1 MKKFSLNLFWCLCTT
16 VLSFTCLLS
25 KAKAVTENNN
35 STVLDNK
42 QAIYEFNN
50 GIKSW
55 FITED
60 NIYIVQDWPMYG
72 ERPNNAVYAINTT
85 TGKVSTIVS
94 GMNNGQYEGGR
105 KKLIHG
111 VIMAGDELAL
121 QVKERKFNDGFP
133 EPVWKKYDQQTGNLS
148 DFFNNYNLTDITNND
163 DYNASIYMMCSVE
176 PKSYDEG
183 GRKWKSLLW
192 NTQSGKTKDMGTHD
206 IGNIDRG
213 LRRRRVID
221 RRGTQW
227 LVERIEFD
235 EKGELS
241 QCYDR
246 QKVAL
251 AYITPEGKE
260 RALYLNN
267 LDYVR
272 NENPDVNTDQVGL
285 YMCGDMLYFNYG
297 RRIYQVDTS
306 VDSKDYKITEFL
318 KIPINMPGK
327 FNPTFMVSS
336 NGAVLTDEINDAT
349 KWKLVYFSPSDHSNP
364 KTIDRKNNN
373 INFFMQKNQC
383 KTDQSGN
390 FIIFDGSRVYV
401 YNPEG
406 VNGYVG
412 GKGKVTKV
420 GY

>member
-1 MKKFSLNLFWCLCTT
+1 

-148 DFFNNYNLTDITNND
+148 DFFNNYNLTDITNYD
-163 DYNASIYMMCSVE
+163 DYYGSIYMMCSIE
-176 PKSYDEG
+176 PQNNYDASK
-183 GRKWKSLLW
+183 KWKSVLW
-192 NTQSGKTKDMGTHD
+192 NTQSGQTKDMGTHD
-206 IGNIDRG
+206 IGYLESLYLSEG
-213 LRRRRVID
+213 RRVID

-251 AYITPEGKE
+251 AYITLSGKE
-260 RALYLNN
+260 GALYLNR

-272 NENPDVNTDQVGL
+272 NENPDVSMDQVGL

-336 NGAVLTDEINDAT
+336 NGAVLTDEINNAT
-349 KWKLVYFSPSDHSNP
+349 KWKLVYFSPSDYNNP
-364 KTIDRKNNN
+364 KIIERDGGDNK
-373 INFFMQKNQC
+373 FSLLDKKC

-390 FIIFDGSRVYV
+390 FIIFYGNRVHI

>member
-1 MKKFSLNLFWCLCTT
+1 MKKFSLNLFWCLCAI

-42 QAIYEFNN
+42 QAIYQFNN

-55 FITED
+55 YITED

-72 ERPNNAVYAINTT
+72 EKANNAVYAINTI
-85 TGKVSTIVS
+85 TGKVSTVVN

-105 KKLIHG
+105 KYTIHNM
-111 VIMAGDELAL
+111 IMNGDLLAL
-121 QVKERKFNDGFP
+121 NVSVPKGGSLYTTA
-133 EPVWKKYDQQTGNLS
+133 WKYYDSQSGKVNE
-148 DFFNNYNLTDITNND
+148 FFNNYTMTEITNYD
-163 DYNASIYMMCSVE
+163 DYNGSIYVMCSIE
-176 PKSYDEG
+176 PQNNYDASK
-183 GRKWKSLLW
+183 KWKSVLW
-192 NTQSGKTKDMGTHD
+192 NTQSGQTKVMGTHD
-206 IGNIDRG
+206 IGNIDTG